1 VEVDP
6 LAPQPKKGFLARL
19 LGSSRR
25 PLVTK
30 TVHRKEQLNLTV
42 PAGHAD
48 AVRAAVERW
57 LEGHGV
63 GATVTTE
70 DAGEGKTR
78 LRASLGEDDAAKID
92 FTDDRVQ
99 SELQDL
105 LSDAV
110 R

>member
-1 VEVDP
+1 VDVGP
-6 LAPQPKKGFLARL
+6 LAPEPRKGFLARL
-19 LGSSRR
+19 FAGSRR

-42 PAGHAD
+42 PAEHAD
-48 AVRAAVERW
+48 AVQAAVERW

-63 GATVTTE
+63 GAMVTTE

-78 LRASLGEDDAAKID
+78 LRASLGEDDAARID
-92 FTDDRVQ
+92 FTDDHVQ

-105 LSDAV
+105 LSDAI